1 MLTNIR
7 SETGVE
13 YVTQAMGESENLD
26 NTIMRTMLFDFY
38 GDLLTEKQREYY
50 DLHFNSD
57 LSLQEIAEQS
67 GVSRQAVWD
76 IIRRAEQSLFE
87 IEEKTGLV
95 SRAVRRRKSLE
106 ELEKMISLL
115 PEDEN
120 KAEILR
126 IIEELND

>member
-1 MLTNIR
+1 M
-7 SETGVE
+7 
-13 YVTQAMGESENLD
+13 D

-76 IIRRAEQSLFE
+76 IIRRAEQSLTE
-87 IEEKTGLV
+87 LEDKTGLV
-95 SRAVRRRKSLE
+95 ARAVRRRKAVE
-106 ELEKMISLL
+106 ELESIIDRL
-115 PEDEN
+115 PESAE
-120 KAEILR
+120 KAEMIAK
-126 IIEELND
+126 IAELND

>member
-1 MLTNIR
+1 M
-7 SETGVE
+7 
-13 YVTQAMGESENLD
+13 D

-76 IIRRAEQSLFE
+76 IIRRAEQSLNEFE
-87 IEEKTGLV
+87 DKTGLV
-95 SRAVRRRKSLE
+95 ARAVRRRKAVEELE
-106 ELEKMISLL
+106 ELISAL
-115 PEDEN
+115 PESAA
-120 KAEILR
+120 KAEMLAKMT
-126 IIEELND
+126 ELND